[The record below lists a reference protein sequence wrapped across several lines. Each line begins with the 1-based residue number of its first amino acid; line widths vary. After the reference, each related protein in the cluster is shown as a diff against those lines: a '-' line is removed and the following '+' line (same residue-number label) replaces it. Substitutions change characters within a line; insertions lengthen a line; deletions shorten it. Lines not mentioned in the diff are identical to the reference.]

1 MAQTIWNTEL
11 YNQKHDFV
19 TQYGESVIELLNPQ
33 KDEVILDLGCGSGE
47 LTNKIAPCCS
57 CVIGTDYSINMI
69 AKAQNNFP
77 KLTFVQHNAEINF
90 PFEERFDAVFSN
102 AALHWMINAE
112 AVVKNVAQSL
122 KPGGRFVFEMGGK
135 GNVAAIIQALE
146 LAANDFN
153 LAKLAIYNYFPS
165 ISEYSSILERNGLRV
180 KFAVLF
186 ERPTL
191 LDGEDGLRNWIK
203 MFRNSVLDKLEP
215 SIHEQF
221 LAKIEYYGQAKL
233 LRKQQWFA
241 DYVRLRMIAIKE

>member
-1 MAQTIWNTEL
+1 MASNTWNADFYTS
-11 YNQKHDFV
+11 KHNFV
-19 TQYGESVIELLNPQ
+19 TNYGESVVELLAPQ
-33 KDEVILDLGCGSGE
+33 AGELILDLGCGAGE
-47 LTNKIAPCCS
+47 LTAKIANSGAKVYGIDFAP
-57 CVIGTDYSINMI
+57 DMI
-69 AKAQNNFP
+69 SKAQVKFP
-77 KLTFVQHNAEINF
+77 ELEFKQHNAELPF

-112 AVVKNVAQSL
+112 AVIKNVAQSL
-122 KPGGRFVFEMGGK
+122 KPRGRFVFEMGGK

-153 LAKLAIYNYFPS
+153 LTKLAIYNYFPS
-165 ISEYSSILERNGLRV
+165 ISEYSSILERNGLNV

-215 SIHEQF
+215 STHEQF
-221 LAKIEYYGQAKL
+221 LAKIEHYGQAKL
-233 LRKQQWFA
+233 LLKQQWFA

>member
-1 MAQTIWNTEL
+1 MASNTWDADF
-11 YNQKHDFV
+11 YTRKHNFV
-19 TQYGESVIELLNPQ
+19 TNYGESVVELLAPQ
-33 KDEVILDLGCGSGE
+33 AGELILDLGCGAGE
-47 LTNKIAPCCS
+47 LTAKIATS
-57 CVIGTDYSINMI
+57 GAKVSGIDFAADMIN
-69 AKAQNNFP
+69 KAQAKFP
-77 KLTFVQHNAEINF
+77 ELEFKQHNAELTF

-112 AVVKNVAQSL
+112 AVIKNVAQSL
-122 KPGGRFVFEMGGK
+122 KPRGRFVFEMGGK
-135 GNVAAIIQALE
+135 GNVSAIIQALE

-153 LAKLAIYNYFPS
+153 LTKLAIYNYFPS
-165 ISEYSSILERNGLRV
+165 ISEYSSILERNGLSV

-215 SIHEQF
+215 SVHEQF
-221 LAKIEYYGQAKL
+221 LAKIEHYGQAKL
-233 LRKQQWFA
+233 LHNQQWFA

>member
-1 MAQTIWNTEL
+1 MASNTWNADFYTS
-11 YNQKHDFV
+11 KHNFV
-19 TQYGESVIELLNPQ
+19 TNYGESVVELLAPQ
-33 KDEVILDLGCGSGE
+33 AGELILDLGCGAGE
-47 LTNKIAPCCS
+47 LTAKIAT
-57 CVIGTDYSINMI
+57 IGAKVYGIDFAPDMI
-69 AKAQNNFP
+69 SKAQVKFP
-77 KLTFVQHNAEINF
+77 ELEFKQHNAELPF

-112 AVVKNVAQSL
+112 AVIKNVAQSL
-122 KPGGRFVFEMGGK
+122 KPRGRFVFEMGGK

-153 LAKLAIYNYFPS
+153 LTKLAIYNYFPS
-165 ISEYSSILERNGLRV
+165 ISEYSSILERNGLNV

-215 SIHEQF
+215 STHEQF
-221 LAKIEYYGQAKL
+221 LAKIEHYGQAKL
-233 LRKQQWFA
+233 LLKQQWFA

>member
-241 DYVRLRMIAIKE
+241 DYVRLCMIAIKE

>member
-1 MAQTIWNTEL
+1 MASNTWNADFYTS
-11 YNQKHDFV
+11 KHNFV
-19 TQYGESVIELLNPQ
+19 TNYGESVVELLAPQ
-33 KDEVILDLGCGSGE
+33 AGELILDLGCGAGE
-47 LTNKIAPCCS
+47 LTAKIATSGAKVYGIDFAP
-57 CVIGTDYSINMI
+57 NMI
-69 AKAQNNFP
+69 SKAQVKFP
-77 KLTFVQHNAEINF
+77 ELEFKQHNAELPF

-122 KPGGRFVFEMGGK
+122 KPGGRFAFEMGGK

-165 ISEYSSILERNGLRV
+165 ISEYSSILERNGLNV

-215 SIHEQF
+215 SAHEQF
-221 LAKIEYYGQAKL
+221 LAKIEHYGQAKL
-233 LRKQQWFA
+233 LLKQQWFA